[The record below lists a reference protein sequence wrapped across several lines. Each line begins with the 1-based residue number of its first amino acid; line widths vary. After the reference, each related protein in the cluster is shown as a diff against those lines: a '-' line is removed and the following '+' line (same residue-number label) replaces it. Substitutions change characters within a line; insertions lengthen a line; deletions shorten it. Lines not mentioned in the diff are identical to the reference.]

1 VSSRA
6 LFGPPQRTA
15 AKGGLQVTVH
25 LVPVFE
31 GRLVAFDVSSGEVH
45 GRWLPWAV
53 IDYRQNPYEAAALLA
68 DDWLDNALHS
78 LRIVDVMSLEGPL
91 GGWELAIV
99 FRAEMGALPS
109 GDSERVPY
117 PYPAGEYD
125 AIGLFDPADLE
136 RWVAAAATADATG
149 APGEVAIF

>member
-31 GRLVAFDVSSGEVH
+31 GRLVAFDVSSGEVR

-68 DDWLDNALHS
+68 DDWLDAALHS
-78 LRIVDVMSLEGPL
+78 LRVVDVMSLEGPL

-99 FRAEMGALPS
+99 FRAEMEELPA
-109 GDSERVPY
+109 GDGDRVPY
-117 PYPAGEYD
+117 PYRAGEFD
-125 AIGLFDPADLE
+125 AIGSFDPADLE
-136 RWVAAAATADATG
+136 RWVGGAEALQEPG
-149 APGEVAIF
+149 APGAIAIF